1 MPQPARTPDHAD
13 HRQPAARAVAD
24 PGPAARAVDPSA
36 PRQAAQRQVLQA
48 VFGPAAVVQR
58 VAEGRYTTIKK
69 GTLRGVNKAAL
80 ATVPS
85 GSVVDVDA
93 PAQTS
98 RFKLDRPFSKEKD
111 HTWVRWQGQAGWM
124 RDEVLGT
131 AMPVPIVPR
140 LNPVPTVTTPV
151 RSMPMQSGMPVRHIV
166 TPSQPI
172 GMGGRGERGGS
183 TSASQVDMD
192 ELDDYRQANDATLEH
207 PGVAMGAKPLGMGRP
222 FDKVDPAD
230 FRVTVRGGLL
240 YDKTGQRPLTVPK
253 SPFVLSTDGQLFGGQ
268 GDSGRRDLG
277 LEGMRHMTMD
287 SHGQA
292 EVGDPAWAGELKLKN
307 GRVEYVNNQSGTYM
321 LSDKANINLIKFLY
335 RAGVLQEDEI
345 GDLDVERVY
354 KPGLD
359 RDGKLERH
367 KVLKD

>member
-1 MPQPARTPDHAD
+1 MPRHSRPPDRARE
-13 HRQPAARAVAD
+13 RQPAARAAAE
-24 PGPAARAVDPSA
+24 PAAAGAAGRAVDPAA

-48 VFGPAAVVQR
+48 VFGPVAVVQR
-58 VAEGRYTTIKK
+58 VAAGRYTTIRK
-69 GTLRGVNKAAL
+69 GTLRDVNRAAL
-80 ATVPS
+80 AAVPS
-85 GSVVDVDA
+85 GSVVDVDPQA
-93 PAQTS
+93 PTS
-98 RFKLDRPFSKEKD
+98 RFDLGHLFSKAKD
-111 HTWVRWQGQAGWM
+111 HTWVRWNGQAGWM
-124 RDEVLGT
+124 RDEVLGQ
-131 AMPVPIVPR
+131 ALPVRVVPR
-140 LNPVPTVTTPV
+140 LNPVPNVPTSTPV
-151 RSMPMQSGMPVRHIV
+151 RSIM

-172 GMGGRGERGGS
+172 GMGGRGDRGGS
-183 TSASQVDMD
+183 APASQVDMD
-192 ELDDYRQANDATLEH
+192 ELDDYRQATAATLEH
-207 PGVAMGAKPLGMGRP
+207 PGVALGAKPLGMGRP

-230 FRVTVRGGLL
+230 FRVTMRGGLL

-277 LEGMRHMTMD
+277 LEGMRHMTME

-335 RAGVLQEDEI
+335 RAGVLQDHEI
-345 GDLDVERVY
+345 GDLHVERVY
-354 KPGLD
+354 KPGVD

-367 KVLKD
+367 NVLKN